1 MAAVLVVGIFAFTS
15 AIPTEVNTSIVNND
29 SSVPVNNILPSAMAD
44 GADDDE
50 DDEMMMKDVLQIVV
64 PLPVAFKQS
73 MRR

>member
-50 DDEMMMKDVLQIVV
+50 DDDDEGCPPDCGT
-64 PLPVAFKQS
+64 AAGGF
-73 MRR
+73 